1 MATGIVQGRFQFQ
14 DGSKEEL
21 EASDLILLKGEL
33 ALETDEEGTT
43 RMKRGNGRSRY
54 VDLPYI
60 TIGEVK
66 VDELSEEDKALIR
79 GPKGEKGDP
88 FTADDFTAS
97 QWLDLK
103 GDTGDVGPQ
112 GKPGES
118 IKIAGT
124 FEDEESNATVVKF
137 TNGQSISI
145 PWGQKG
151 ERGKQGPPGIPG
163 KDGQPGPKGEPI
175 KIVEAKTVSN
185 GNSYVLFDDGTKLVI
200 RQGEPGPQGPPG
212 PDGKDGVD
220 GKPGVQGKQ
229 GKIGPNG
236 KDGDK
241 IYSQKNDAIANARPG
256 IDWYIDDKGTIG
268 RIQSIDK
275 KNNTISMISNTV
287 VNLRGEA
294 GKNGSSVSIKSIT
307 PNSEREETTISFSD
321 GKTLT
326 IPWGQKGADG
336 TVEFDKLTATQ
347 KQQLNTTFDIERF
360 YTVLARVLGK
370 KQLRDNV
377 EDWKKI
383 PSGYYFV
390 TPNVI
395 QGQPIDYGI
404 MRILSWE
411 TQFDIILEHMPNG
424 SIYRKSGNHNGL
436 GEWIKIVDSPHIV

>member
-1 MATGIVQGRFQFQ
+1 
-14 DGSKEEL
+14 
-21 EASDLILLKGEL
+21 
-33 ALETDEEGTT
+33 
-43 RMKRGNGRSRY
+43 MKRGNGRSKY

-118 IKIAGT
+118 IRIAGT
-124 FEDEESNATVVKF
+124 FEDEENNATVVKF

-163 KDGQPGPKGEPI
+163 KDGQPGKQGEKGDPI

-200 RQGEPGPQGPPG
+200 RQGETGPQGPPG
-212 PDGKDGVD
+212 PAGKDGVD

-229 GKIGPNG
+229 GKIGPSG
-236 KDGDK
+236 ADGDK

-268 RIQSIDK
+268 QIQSIDK

-294 GKNGSSVSIKSIT
+294 GKDANIIAGKGLVKSGDTVSI
-307 PNSEREETTISFSD
+307 ETSLLEKLNNLPKFQSM
-321 GKTLT
+321 K
-326 IPWGQKGADG
+326 QADY
-336 TVEFDKLTATQ
+336 DKLTNPDP
-347 KQQLNTTFDIERF
+347 NTLYLIE
-360 YTVLARVLGK
+360 
-370 KQLRDNV
+370 
-377 EDWKKI
+377 EEI
-383 PSGYYFV
+383 
-390 TPNVI
+390 
-395 QGQPIDYGI
+395 
-404 MRILSWE
+404 
-411 TQFDIILEHMPNG
+411 
-424 SIYRKSGNHNGL
+424 
-436 GEWIKIVDSPHIV
+436 

>member
-14 DGSKEEL
+14 DGRKEEL
-21 EASDLILLKGEL
+21 EASDLILLKGEI
-33 ALETDEEGTT
+33 ALETDEEGAT
-43 RMKRGNGRSRY
+43 RIKRGDGRSKY

-60 TIGEVK
+60 TIGEIK
-66 VDELSEEDKALIR
+66 INELSEEDKALIR

-88 FTADDFTAS
+88 FTFNDLTVE
-97 QWLDLK
+97 QRLDLK

-118 IKIAGT
+118 IRIAGT
-124 FEDEESNATVVKF
+124 TKDEKNHVTLIKF

-145 PWGQKG
+145 PWGEKG
-151 ERGKQGPPGIPG
+151 ERGIPG
-163 KDGQPGPKGEPI
+163 KQGQPGKQGEKGDPI

-212 PDGKDGVD
+212 NPGKDGQPGPPGPKGVD
-220 GKPGVQGKQ
+220 GSDGQ
-229 GKIGPNG
+229 NG
-236 KDGDK
+236 SV
-241 IYSQKNDAIANARPG
+241 IYSSPISDYSVIRPNIDYYLRSDGGFGLVSDVDLENNSLKFLNNKNLKGPKGDQGDSITIKDIKNDEDSRE
-256 IDWYIDDKGTIG
+256 TIITFSDN
-268 RIQSIDK
+268 R
-275 KNNTISMISNTV
+275 
-287 VNLRGEA
+287 
-294 GKNGSSVSIKSIT
+294 SIK
-307 PNSEREETTISFSD
+307 
-321 GKTLT
+321 L
-326 IPWGQKGADG
+326 PWGQKGADG
-336 TVEFDKLTATQ
+336 TVSFEKLTATQ

-360 YTVLARVLGK
+360 NTVLARVLGK

-436 GEWIKIVDSPHIV
+436 GEWIKIVDSPHII